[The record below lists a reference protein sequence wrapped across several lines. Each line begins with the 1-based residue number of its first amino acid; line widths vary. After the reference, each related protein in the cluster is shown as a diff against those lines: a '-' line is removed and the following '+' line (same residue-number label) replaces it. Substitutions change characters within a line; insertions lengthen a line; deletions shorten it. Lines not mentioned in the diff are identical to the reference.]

1 MDGEVDLFSE
11 HGDVLGHGDEY
22 GGDQEDVL
30 ESQGSHMSDGG
41 DKLSNTESMASRL
54 SSTGSVAGGEVLTD
68 FKREAVNKALA
79 VLNVS
84 PVIKKKM
91 KQKNYPN
98 QKLKEITDVVR
109 NKLNIEEEKNDSQ
122 DILKE
127 MKEAFKSCSKK
138 EKYQILTL
146 LPRSWNCTRIE
157 NEFEVT
163 TYMAH
168 MAKKLQ
174 NEKGSM
180 SHPEQKKSGNELP
193 GATVKAVK
201 DYFNRD
207 EVSRAMPG
215 KKDCVSVRV
224 DGKREKVQKR
234 LLLSTLREAF
244 HHFQEINPGH
254 KIGLSKFMEL
264 RPKHVVLPGSTG
276 THTVCVCLYHQN
288 PKLMISGSL
297 ISSAPEFKKIVGPEW
312 NSEVKVQ
319 HLLDRL
325 NCNPALEACWLGA
338 CEVCSEFSTILKE
351 EILDVFEQLDI
362 ETVSYKT

>member
-30 ESQGSHMSDGG
+30 ESQGSHTSDGG
-41 DKLSNTESMASRL
+41 DKLSNTESLASRL

-79 VLNVS
+79 VFNVS

-163 TYMAH
+163 TYMAR

-193 GATVKAVK
+193 GATV
-201 DYFNRD
+201 
-207 EVSRAMPG
+207 
-215 KKDCVSVRV
+215 
-224 DGKREKVQKR
+224 
-234 LLLSTLREAF
+234 
-244 HHFQEINPGH
+244 
-254 KIGLSKFMEL
+254 
-264 RPKHVVLPGSTG
+264 
-276 THTVCVCLYHQN
+276 
-288 PKLMISGSL
+288 
-297 ISSAPEFKKIVGPEW
+297 
-312 NSEVKVQ
+312 
-319 HLLDRL
+319 
-325 NCNPALEACWLGA
+325 
-338 CEVCSEFSTILKE
+338 
-351 EILDVFEQLDI
+351 
-362 ETVSYKT
+362 